1 MRVCQFRHFGIWM
14 SGCPICVCL
23 VVRLQIRY
31 FGQIKKQSKNVFL
44 SHDKLTHIGHQRI
57 SNTGIV
63 FKHTYL
69 LLDGDAAGAVAGAVL
84 VAGDGCCVGDGLG
97 VAVGALSG
105 FDCKTEREPVS
116 VGNDSI
122 RATSIN
128 AAAAPIVIFA
138 NKLAVPRGPNAVLE
152 RLLEKSAPASAFP
165 GCNRMLTIKTM
176 QDSINKPYKM

>member
-1 MRVCQFRHFGIWM
+1 
-14 SGCPICVCL
+14 
-23 VVRLQIRY
+23 
-31 FGQIKKQSKNVFL
+31 L

-176 QDSINKPYKM
+176 QDRINKPYKM

>member
-1 MRVCQFRHFGIWM
+1 M
-14 SGCPICVCL
+14 L
-23 VVRLQIRY
+23 A
-31 FGQIKKQSKNVFL
+31 
-44 SHDKLTHIGHQRI
+44 
-57 SNTGIV
+57 
-63 FKHTYL
+63 
-69 LLDGDAAGAVAGAVL
+69 DGDAAGADEAGAV
-84 VAGDGCCVGDGLG
+84 VAAGAACCGVGDGLG

-122 RATSIN
+122 NATSIN
-128 AAAAPIVIFA
+128 ATAAPIVIFA

-165 GCNRMLTIKTM
+165 GCKRMLTIKTM